1 MKTEHTIFSQFNFNA
16 MKQYKRISVISRSGG
31 EQNLRH
37 HLTQT
42 EKKII
47 LTLLN
52 RDINYGTQIM
62 KPALNPDSGSI
73 KKKCFIIGNKTENTA
88 ILTIAEDVYSV
99 ISGKYETVIYHREI
113 KFL

>member
-1 MKTEHTIFSQFNFNA
+1 MKTETHNFFTIQFQS

-62 KPALNPDSGSI
+62 KPALNPQSGSI

-88 ILTIAEDVYSV
+88 ILTIAEDVYSDF
-99 ISGKYETVIYHREI
+99 SGKYETVIYHREI